1 MEAVAN
7 WLWQGTIVAAAAAL
21 LVRAPRQ
28 FGATARYRVWWAAM
42 AIVLLLPLAPAA
54 ASALASVERDLS
66 ATADVLPAPAMQLR
80 VARPP
85 QWVSTAVGALW
96 VFWMTVSAIRLA
108 AAAIGLRRAR
118 RAARPFPAAR
128 ERRLVNW
135 TALSRQGRPA
145 TLMLSD
151 DVRYAAV
158 LGGRA
163 PVIAVSPSVAAALDD
178 PDLDRIVV
186 HEWAHVQR
194 RDDRDRLLQLAVRA
208 IAGLHPAVRWL
219 DRRIHVDRETACDD
233 WTVNVTGSAKAYAAS
248 LTRLAAIQSS
258 ARDAILQPGALT
270 SSDLTRRVMRL
281 LDDTRTTST
290 ERSQL
295 RAACMVPVLAAAA
308 AAAAVVNVQL
318 IAIEREA
325 AAVVRSALGIDP
337 PAVAAT
343 AALEAAGKTGLAPK
357 RNALEAGGRSTGARL
372 AVAPPPPQDR
382 VERRFEPQL
391 ATREDEDAVR
401 GPHPLDVTTPSEL
414 PGTVS
419 SLPGLPTVI
428 PLAQPPVAESLTTW
442 GAAADAGVQIGRGS
456 QKAATATADAG
467 VQVGRGSQKAAV
479 ATAGF
484 FSKLGKSI
492 ARSF

>member
-42 AIVLLLPLAPAA
+42 AFVLLLPLAPAA
-54 ASALASVERDLS
+54 ARALASVGRDLS
-66 ATADVLPAPAMQLR
+66 ATADFFPAPAMQLR

-85 QWVSTAVGALW
+85 QWVSTAVVALW
-96 VFWMTVSAIRLA
+96 VVWMTVSAIRLA

-135 TALSRQGRPA
+135 TALSRRGRPA

-158 LGGRA
+158 FGGRA

-208 IAGLHPAVRWL
+208 VAGLHPAVRWL

-258 ARDAILQPGALT
+258 ARDALLVPGALT

-295 RAACMVPVLAAAA
+295 RTACMVPVLAA

-325 AAVVRSALGIDP
+325 TAVVRSALGIDP

-343 AALEAAGKTGLAPK
+343 AALEAPGRTGLMPK
-357 RNALEAGGRSTGARL
+357 RNALEAAGRSTGARL
-372 AVAPPPPQDR
+372 GVAPPPPQDR

-391 ATREDEDAVR
+391 TTREDEDAVR

-419 SLPGLPTVI
+419 SPPGLPPVS
-428 PLAQPPVAESLTTW
+428 PLAQPPVAESPTPW

-456 QKAATATADAG
+456 QKAA
-467 VQVGRGSQKAAV
+467 V

-484 FSKLGKSI
+484 FSRLGKSI